1 MPQFG
6 PPCSRKTVKN
16 QRGPRKGHVVHA
28 RDDCRTRH
36 EEIGFAHPTG
46 GKALGVEVAV
56 FQYLKASNKEMELSS
71 SWRWTSRKILSG
83 YKKK

>member
-1 MPQFG
+1 MRQFC

-56 FQYLKASNKEMELSS
+56 FQYLKASNKENRVKLFMEMDFKENSV
-71 SWRWTSRKILSG
+71 WI
-83 YKKK
+83 

>member
-16 QRGPRKGHVVHA
+16 QRGPRRGHVVHA

-56 FQYLKASNKEMELSS
+56 FQYLKASNKENGVKLFMEMDFKENSV
-71 SWRWTSRKILSG
+71 WI
-83 YKKK
+83 

>member
-16 QRGPRKGHVVHA
+16 QRGPRRGHVVHA

-36 EEIGFAHPTG
+36 EEIGFAQPTG

-56 FQYLKASNKEMELSS
+56 FQYLKASNKENGVKLFMEMDFKENSV
-71 SWRWTSRKILSG
+71 WI
-83 YKKK
+83 

>member
-1 MPQFG
+1 MLQFC

-46 GKALGVEVAV
+46 GKALGVEIAV
-56 FQYLKASNKEMELSS
+56 FQYLKASNKENGVKLFMEMDFKENSV
-71 SWRWTSRKILSG
+71 WI
-83 YKKK
+83 

>member
-16 QRGPRKGHVVHA
+16 QRGPRRGHVVHA

-56 FQYLKASNKEMELSS
+56 FQYLKASSKENGVKLFMEMDFKENSV
-71 SWRWTSRKILSG
+71 WI
-83 YKKK
+83 

>member
-56 FQYLKASNKEMELSS
+56 FQYLKASNKENRVKLFMEMDFKENSV
-71 SWRWTSRKILSG
+71 WI
-83 YKKK
+83 

>member
-56 FQYLKASNKEMELSS
+56 FQYLKASNKENGVKLFMEMDFKENSV
-71 SWRWTSRKILSG
+71 WI
-83 YKKK
+83 

>member
-16 QRGPRKGHVVHA
+16 QRGPRRGHVVHA

-46 GKALGVEVAV
+46 GKALGVDVAV
-56 FQYLKASNKEMELSS
+56 FQYLKASNKENGVKLFMEMDFKENSV
-71 SWRWTSRKILSG
+71 WI
-83 YKKK
+83 

>member
-1 MPQFG
+1 MRQFC

-56 FQYLKASNKEMELSS
+56 FQYLKASNKENGVKLFMEMDFKENSV
-71 SWRWTSRKILSG
+71 WI
-83 YKKK
+83 

>member
-6 PPCSRKTVKN
+6 PPCSRKTAKN

-56 FQYLKASNKEMELSS
+56 FQYLKASNKENGVKLFMEMDFKENSV
-71 SWRWTSRKILSG
+71 WI
-83 YKKK
+83 

>member
-1 MPQFG
+1 MLQFC

-56 FQYLKASNKEMELSS
+56 FQYLKASNKENGVKLFMEMDFKENSV
-71 SWRWTSRKILSG
+71 WI
-83 YKKK
+83 

>member
-1 MPQFG
+1 MLQFC

-56 FQYLKASNKEMELSS
+56 FQYLKASNKENRVKLFMEMDFKENSV
-71 SWRWTSRKILSG
+71 WI
-83 YKKK
+83 